1 MPKLLQNDYRL
12 ENGDRPLTGEEIRDA
27 LAHFEYY
34 MSNFQQIV
42 NKERQVVPF
51 KLNAFQEKLFETIL
65 PMVRKETRQDKKQNV
80 LIVKARQVGASV
92 STIALIHYLCAYA
105 DLHNLSIAHVFPV
118 GDTITKFYQQK
129 VLPIIQGCHPTLFPD
144 ISRQNLST
152 SILTKYEN
160 LQGIALDNYYEL
172 VSSGSSAIRSSTIN
186 ILFEDEVSYYKKP
199 EELDAAILP
208 AIPDHGFS
216 LVVYLTTVGENAAS
230 TFFVDKLKIALDNP
244 DDWTVVFVPWF
255 FTYPEKPL
263 GVEFDSLILDEY
275 ESNTLVPAFRKNNLP
290 KEKWGDCIKW
300 YRLRLQDQNNNRK
313 KMKLEYPTTLDEV
326 MLMGENKKVW
336 PEELVSTQK
345 ENLRDGVPYEFV
357 TVNATGKVEARSTD
371 ISPFKMF
378 AKPVYGHK
386 YRITIDP
393 ITSHSGDTD
402 YFAMHVMDLTN
413 NEQVATFRERGL
425 CDEDYADWAVSMAKL
440 YNSAELCPE
449 INVANGFIV
458 AVNALR
464 YYRWYYENAKA
475 RKDHTPGLRTT
486 VSTKESMINNLT
498 TLLERKNIK
507 IRDKVTLD
515 EIEGME
521 KIIKPRGDGE
531 YSVRMAAKKGKHD
544 DAAMAMVLYAGSLT
558 LQQLQG
564 KKSTGGMVCW

>member
-12 ENGDRPLTGEEIRDA
+12 ENGNSPLSPDDIKNA
-27 LAHFEYY
+27 LSHFEYY
-34 MSNFQQIV
+34 MGNFQQIV

-65 PMVRKETRQDKKQNV
+65 PMVRKETRQDRKRNV
-80 LIVKARQVGASV
+80 LIVKSRQVGASV

-152 SILTKYEN
+152 SILTKYES
-160 LQGIALDNYYEL
+160 LHGIPLDNYYEL

-216 LVVYLTTVGENAAS
+216 LVVYLTTVGESAAS
-230 TFFVDKLKIALDNP
+230 LFFVDKLKIAMDNP
-244 DDWTVVFVPWF
+244 DEWTIVFVPWF
-255 FTYPEKPL
+255 FTYPEKPI
-263 GVEFDSLILDEY
+263 GVDFDSLILDKY
-275 ESNTLVPAFRKNNLP
+275 EEDVLVPAFKKNKLP

-326 MLMGENKKVW
+326 MLMGENRKVW
-336 PEELVSTQK
+336 PEEILEYQE
-345 ENLRDGVPYEFV
+345 ENIKQGTHYEFV
-357 TVNATGKVEARSTD
+357 TVNATGRVEARPTD
-371 ISPFKMF
+371 ASPFRMF
-378 AKPVYGHK
+378 DKPIYGRK
-386 YRITIDP
+386 YRIVIDP
-393 ITSHSGDTD
+393 ITARSGDTD
-402 YFAMHVMDLTN
+402 YFAMHVMDMTDN
-413 NEQVATFRERGL
+413 SQVAVFRERNL
-425 CDEDYADWAVSMAKL
+425 SDEDYADWAVSMAKL
-440 YNSAELCPE
+440 YNNAELCPE

-458 AVNALR
+458 AVNALH
-464 YYRWYYENAKA
+464 YYHWYYENPKA
-475 RKDHTPGLRTT
+475 RKDRTPGLRTT
-486 VSTKESMINNLT
+486 VSTKEGMIGNLT

-507 IRDKVTLD
+507 IRDKATLD
-515 EIEGME
+515 ELRGME
-521 KIIKPRGDGE
+521 KIVKRRDDGT
-531 YSVRMAAKKGKHD
+531 SSIRMAAKKGKHD
-544 DAAMAMVLYAGSLT
+544 DLAMAMVLFAGSLT
-558 LQQLQG
+558 MQQLQG
-564 KKSTGGMVCW
+564 KKNSGGMVCW